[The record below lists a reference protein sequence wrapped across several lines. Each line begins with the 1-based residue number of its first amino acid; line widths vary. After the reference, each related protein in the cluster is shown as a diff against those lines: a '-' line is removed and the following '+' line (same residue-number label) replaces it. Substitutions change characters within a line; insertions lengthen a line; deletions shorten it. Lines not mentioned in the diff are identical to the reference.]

1 MVTDTQV
8 ITDGNNQKKKEK
20 KEFLTKTY
28 LRFVEIARPI
38 GNGQRTLDKIIYV
51 YVRLRKNKAKIHLII
66 AGQT

>member
-1 MVTDTQV
+1 METTKRR
-8 ITDGNNQKKKEK
+8 KKN
-20 KEFLTKTY
+20 
-28 LRFVEIARPI
+28 EIARPI